1 MTIKIEFKFVAALAL
16 VGCSGGSFAGSSLT
30 AADSGLGG
38 ETGDASKPDAVMGS
52 AGGALNSGG
61 TPSGT
66 GGARGSGSSPGTGGA
81 TASGGTTSTGGAT
94 SIGGTP
100 GTGGSSAGGTPG
112 TGGSSS
118 SCSSGAARCSG
129 TIPTLRETCV
139 AGAWVADS
147 FLCSGGTP
155 VCLNGACVA
164 CDPGAKSC
172 ASATQPRT
180 CDASGA
186 WAPDTACP
194 AATPL
199 CSDGACSAVCC
210 KLPIGS
216 AINPVSCSSGNA
228 WTCVVPWQGG
238 GGSTYSCTEQGRCA
252 PGLSCGYTSGPYAGV
267 IGTVAACP

>member
-1 MTIKIEFKFVAALAL
+1 MKCNISVLIFVLT
-16 VGCSGGSFAGSSLT
+16 GCSGGGGAFSGSGITDLP
-30 AADSGLGG
+30 
-38 ETGDASKPDAVMGS
+38 GDAGTGSGGNTATGGTTHSSGGALDGGAS
-52 AGGALNSGG
+52 AGGTTNVLG
-61 TPSGT
+61 
-66 GGARGSGSSPGTGGA
+66 
-81 TASGGTTSTGGAT
+81 SGGTTSGGGATATGGAT
-94 SIGGTP
+94 SAGGAAS
-100 GTGGSSAGGTPG
+100 GGSPG
-112 TGGSSS
+112 SGGSSS
-118 SCSSGAARCSG
+118 TCSSGAARCSS

-238 GGSTYSCTEQGRCA
+238 GGSNYSCTEQGRCTS
-252 PGLSCGYTSGPYAGV
+252 GLTCGYASGPFAGTT
-267 IGTVAACP
+267 GTVEACP